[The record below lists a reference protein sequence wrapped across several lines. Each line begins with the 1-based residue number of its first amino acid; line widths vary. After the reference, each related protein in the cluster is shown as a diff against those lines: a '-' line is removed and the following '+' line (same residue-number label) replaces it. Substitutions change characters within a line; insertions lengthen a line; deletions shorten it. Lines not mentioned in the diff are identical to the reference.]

1 MAINPF
7 EQRVA
12 IPDAGGVSS
21 GTNVNLADV
30 GSAVAD
36 LADVMLRTGEPYH
49 RQLAIKQGK
58 ADAAALGTV
67 KNPDGTWSMP
77 VTPEGGLVYAA
88 AFDEAKQQ
96 QYVLHVQNDFER
108 ELNRIYYSPDAIG
121 KTPDDLMAEADTAF
135 QGLMKGVD
143 PAVQPVL
150 FEQLTRE
157 IRQRDLQASGSYMRQ
172 QEKLLVD
179 DLTGQIDELSAKAA
193 LAYSDDNDALGDASW
208 NQLRA
213 THEKLQ
219 KLGYATPGDFTRMD
233 LKLVAARGAGDILRS
248 VRLETAAGTKNSD
261 DLQVMSNMLL
271 GQNDDDDVIVLNGQ
285 EYTGDQFRALVPD
298 DKMRQFLV
306 GRFSNR
312 GSQLE
317 AEEREREKK
326 DKIGEILGLHT
337 EGANRP
343 YGTSN
348 EDWSAAVARRLSEA
362 GVDPM
367 TPEGLMLAYQFSPDL
382 PDFYKK
388 GFANLQARRPEDL
401 EAMRPVF
408 NAARAMMTSD
418 GQNVDVTAQVFDTD
432 DLTFMY
438 HYDNARLFK
447 HDPAVAAERART
459 AVAKKTPLS
468 GEALTN
474 LLIERGQIKPKGGG
488 TKSAELFN
496 QIDDHIGTEW
506 SDLSAGAQEAIML
519 EVGQMVSMDVPF
531 ADAIKMAGGRFKQDW
546 TPAPYTLGTAMRK
559 GKGAE
564 WIPKDQSIPAI
575 TDHTNP
581 KGPGYGEWIKPY
593 VDGAIINWA
602 GEQVAGVPG
611 KDKLR
616 FNQNVFLKR
625 TGRTTK
631 AGGAQYA
638 LVYYDPKG
646 NAPPVPLQHKDGGLV
661 TMDFMRAY
669 NVQESAARDFLVR
682 KAGAKKAVEQSRN
695 AAGIVPGAM
704 RPGDPAKVAA
714 AAKAE
719 AEFKK
724 NFGGT
729 VRVLGP
735 RNLAD
740 VKPPALEREIQA
752 PRRSSASNVKV
763 PVPTE
768 GERKAMFRAANQ
780 LGIKPH
786 ELAAIFSKE
795 ASFNWGIRGGKNNG
809 YRGGFQFGREERIKY
824 WGSEHAQPTPEQQ
837 IDALVRFARDR
848 GFQRG
853 MGWRKLYTTINA
865 GNPGASVYKHDGN
878 GNQLDHYRDIEQV
891 HLDRGRRYLN
901 T

>member
-30 GSAVAD
+30 GSAVTQMAD
-36 LADVMLRTGEPYH
+36 AMLRAGEPYH
-49 RQLAIKQGK
+49 RMKAVNQGK
-58 ADAAALGTV
+58 ADAAAIGTI
-67 KNPDGTWSMP
+67 KNADGSWSMP
-77 VTPEGGLVYAA
+77 VTPEGGLAYAA
-88 AFDEAKQQ
+88 AFDEAKQH
-96 QYVLHVQNDFER
+96 QYKLHVYNDAQTA
-108 ELNRIYYSPDAIG
+108 LNAIYYDPANMAL
-121 KTPDDLMAEADTAF
+121 TPEDKRAAASNYLN
-135 QGLMKGVD
+135 GVMKGVD
-143 PAVQPVL
+143 PSVQSDV
-150 FEQLTRE
+150 FEVVSRE
-157 IRQRDLQASGSYMRQ
+157 IQQRDLQASGEYFRRQ
-172 QEKLLVD
+172 VQLTVD
-179 DLTGQIDELSAKAA
+179 DLSASIDDLAAGAA
-193 LAYSDDNDALGDASW
+193 LAYSEDNDELGNAKW
-208 NQLRA
+208 IELQK

-219 KLGYATPGDFTRMD
+219 GMGYATPGDFSRID
-233 LKLVAARGAGDILRS
+233 AKLVAARGAGDILRS
-248 VRLETAAGTKNSD
+248 VRVETAAGTKNSA
-261 DLQVMSNMLL
+261 DLQVMANMLL
-271 GQNDDDDVIVLNGQ
+271 GQNDEDDVIVLNGQ
-285 EYTGDQFRALVPD
+285 EYTGAQFRALVPD

-306 GRFSNR
+306 GRFTNR

-317 AEEREREKK
+317 AEERAKAET
-326 DKIGEILGLHT
+326 DKIGDILAIHS
-337 EGANRP
+337 EGGNRP

-408 NAARAMMTSD
+408 NAARSMMTSD

-506 SDLSAGAQEAIML
+506 GDLSAGAQEAIML

-546 TPAPYTLGTAMRK
+546 TPAPYTLGTAMKK
-559 GKGAE
+559 GNGAE
-564 WIPKDQSIPAI
+564 WIPKDQAIPAI

-682 KAGAKKAVEQSRN
+682 KAGAKKAVELSRN

-719 AEFKK
+719 AEFKR

-729 VRVLGP
+729 NRVLGP

-740 VKPPALEREIQA
+740 VKPPALERAIQA
-752 PRRSSASNVKV
+752 PRSRGADNT
-763 PVPTE
+763 PVPIATE
-768 GERKAMFRAANQ
+768 GERKALFRAANV
-780 LGIKPH
+780 LGVKPY
-786 ELAAIFSKE
+786 ELAGILSKE
-795 ASFNWGIRGGKNNG
+795 SGFNWNVRGGKGNG
-809 YRGGFQFGREERIKY
+809 YQGGFQFGREERIRY
-824 WGSEHAQPTPEQQ
+824 WGGENARPTPEQQ
-837 IDALVRFARDR
+837 IDALLRFAKDR
-848 GFQRG
+848 GFERG
-853 MGWRKLYTTINA
+853 MGWKKLYTTINA

-878 GNQLDHYRDIEQV
+878 GNQLDHYRDIEAR
-891 HLDRGRRYLN
+891 HFARARRYLN